1 MALGR
6 FLGLAKP
13 QFFHLQNGND
23 EYLLYRTMW
32 GFHMAPCAVQ
42 SPLKRDLWWLQLTII
57 GSILYLPLAFLSAF
71 PRLLVFFFFFF
82 FCPMVNC
89 LKPLLKSDEVWKNKW
104 KNKVNTIIAN
114 RHTCL
119 NACLFFPVFHVSFLI
134 LLWKFSFSIILLCI
148 LIQRS
153 LGLHFGY
160 YIACKDVAFVY
171 MCECQTNP

>member
-32 GFHMAPCAVQ
+32 VSTRLPVQCRARSNVVSGGSSWLSLVPCYTCLLLSFLPFPA
-42 SPLKRDLWWLQLTII
+42 S
-57 GSILYLPLAFLSAF
+57 LYS
-71 PRLLVFFFFFF
+71 FFFFF